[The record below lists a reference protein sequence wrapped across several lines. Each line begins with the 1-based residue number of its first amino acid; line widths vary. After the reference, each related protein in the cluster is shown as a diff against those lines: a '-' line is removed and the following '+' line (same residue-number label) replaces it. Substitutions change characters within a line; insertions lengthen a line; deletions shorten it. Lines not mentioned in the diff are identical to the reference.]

1 MPYFRKIVG
10 ERLYLSPFDAE
21 DAEIQLKWAQWMN
34 DRAVSDTFDGHKNHT
49 SLSGAKK
56 FIQELTGHRFFIV
69 LLDGDALIG
78 QISLHNIDHLNRNA
92 FLGVLIGETER
103 HGKGY
108 GAEAVRLL
116 LDYGFNTLNLHNIM
130 LSVHEDNHA
139 GIACYKKVGF
149 KESGRRREWVFKN
162 GRYYDVIYMDMLAR
176 EYKRDHA
183 EGL

>member
-1 MPYFRKIVG
+1 MGYFRKIVG

-21 DAEIQLKWAQWMN
+21 DADIPHKWAKWLN

-49 SLSGAKK
+49 SLSSAKK
-56 FIQELTGHRFFIV
+56 TVQELKGHRFFI
-69 LLDGDALIG
+69 LLIDGDVLIG
-78 QISLHNIDHLNRNA
+78 QISLHDIDHLNRHA
-92 FLGVLIGETER
+92 FLGIMIGETEH

-108 GAEAVRLL
+108 GTEAVRLL

-149 KESGRRREWVFKN
+149 KESGRRREWIFKN
-162 GRYYDVIYMDMLAR
+162 GKYIDVLYMDILAR
-176 EYKRDHA
+176 EFGEQR
-183 EGL
+183 EQ